1 MNSMRVLYFSR
12 SYTIHDRRFLTSL
25 SESGHEVFYLRLER
39 DEFVLESR
47 PLPAGI
53 TEVHWK
59 SNPAS
64 PSSADRRL
72 RLLPELESI
81 LLQVR
86 PDLVH
91 AGPVPTCG
99 FMAALSGFRP
109 LLLMS
114 WGSDLL
120 VQAES
125 RPEWR
130 RMTQY
135 ALKHSDM
142 LAVDCTTVREKAQ
155 QLADYPADRIVQFP
169 WGIDLDAFLP
179 DAEQTI
185 LRKVPGWQDAFI
197 ILSTR
202 SWEEHYGTMWLL
214 EAFWSA
220 YQADPRLRLA
230 LLGDGSLR
238 AEVSVFVRERD
249 LETVVHTPGQI
260 GAEQLPEYFGSAD
273 LFVNPAYSDGTSISL
288 LEAMASALPVV
299 ATDHASNREWVVS
312 GQGGLLAPFDD
323 TARLRDALLQI
334 ASLPPATRREWG
346 AYNRKIAE
354 ERADWKKNFPLL
366 LQAYARIESMYRAG
380 EKA

>member
-25 SESGHEVFYLRLER
+25 SESGHQVFYLRLEH
-39 DEFVLESR
+39 DEIVLENR
-47 PLPAGI
+47 PLPPGI

-59 SNPAS
+59 SS
-64 PSSADRRL
+64 PVSPLSADRRL
-72 RLLPELESI
+72 RLVPELESI
-81 LLQVR
+81 LQQVR

-99 FMAALSGFRP
+99 FMAALTGFRP

-125 RPEWR
+125 SPEWR
-130 RMTQY
+130 RITQY
-135 ALKHSDM
+135 ALNHSDM
-142 LAVDCTTVREKAQ
+142 LAVDCATVREKAQ

-169 WGIDLDAFLP
+169 WGIDLDTFSP
-179 DAEQTI
+179 DAKRTI

-197 ILSTR
+197 VLSTR
-202 SWEEHYGTMWLL
+202 SWEKHYGTMWLL
-214 EAFWSA
+214 EAFGSA
-220 YQADPRLRLA
+220 YKANPRLRLA

-238 AEVSVFVRERD
+238 AEVSAFVRD
-249 LETVVHTPGQI
+249 HGLEAVVHAPGQI
-260 GAEQLPEYFGSAD
+260 GAEQLSEYFGSAD
-273 LFVNPAYSDGTSISL
+273 LFVNPAYSDGTSISQ
-288 LEAMASALPVV
+288 LEAMASALPIV

-323 TARLRDALLQI
+323 TTRLSDALLRI
-334 ASLPPATRREWG
+334 ASFPREKQREWG

-354 ERADWKKNFPLL
+354 ARADWKKNFPLL
-366 LQAYARIESMYRAG
+366 LQAYARIESIHRAG